1 MLKQHTFLM
10 HNNNNDQLFQLELP
24 MSWNI
29 EKQNLLILFAFCWF
43 FLMLHQYMYYT
54 CSVWH
59 FYLTFQ
65 KRNNVSFAHHWAAYS
80 VPGRGLIFLSRR
92 RSFSIMMYFCRTLCH
107 CLNIF
112 FLRDQFSCE
121 LTMLPQPFYV
131 FNWFVIHIIVNNKLR
146 IFFRAFRVC
155 PSPYRIFMYG
165 LDPSLIQCV
174 PDGCDDIRCVSR
186 ADFFFFYKGENV
198 SEFHV

>member
-1 MLKQHTFLM
+1 MESCSLWCHCCSLSSTFFSCFVLYVW
-10 HNNNNDQLFQLELP
+10 HAHVEATHFSDAQQQQRPAVSTGIANELEYRKTKFAYF
-24 MSWNI
+24 I
-29 EKQNLLILFAFCWF
+29 CILLIF

-112 FLRDQFSCE
+112 FFWRDQFSCE
-121 LTMLPQPFYV
+121 LTMLSQPFYV
-131 FNWFVIHIIVNNKLR
+131 FNWFVTYY
-146 IFFRAFRVC
+146 
-155 PSPYRIFMYG
+155 S
-165 LDPSLIQCV
+165 Q
-174 PDGCDDIRCVSR
+174 
-186 ADFFFFYKGENV
+186 
-198 SEFHV
+198 